1 MATFSGIGIALVLLS
16 VVLAMLPVSPFTA
29 VINALE
35 TSQITQYIGWLIPV
49 PEIVALLELWLVA
62 ISAFYA
68 VSLLARWVKLIQ
80 G

>member
-29 VINALE
+29 VITALE
-35 TSQITQYIGWLIPV
+35 TSEITQYIGWLIPV